1 MHSLDHQVLATLQ
14 DWVERRI
21 PAWLCTIV
29 ATHGSSPRPAG
40 SLMACNQLGQVVG
53 SLSGGCVEDDLLNKL
68 QSGDFSRY
76 PRLETYGLSAEEN
89 ARLGLPCGGY
99 LSVLVEQIPDS
110 ALPDLVQINQALSQR
125 RCIERKLDLATGNV
139 QLKAAESIR
148 PVQLDERHFVQVYGP
163 GYTLLLVGAGQIA
176 GCLAAM
182 AGMMDYRVLVTD
194 PRADKLDDFR
204 LHILEPSSGC
214 ECILGMP
221 DDVVRSRASDPFS
234 IVITLTHDPRIDDMA
249 LMEALTLGNFYVGA
263 LGSARTTENRI
274 ERLRQLQLS
283 EDHIARLHA
292 PVGLAIGSKTAPEIA
307 VAILAELTLIRRARE
322 KAAASRIAS
331 LEA

>member
-1 MHSLDHQVLATLQ
+1 MHSLDHQVLSTLHS
-14 DWVERRI
+14 WVERKI

-40 SLMACNQLGQVVG
+40 SLMACNQSGQMVG
-53 SLSGGCVEDDLLNKL
+53 SLSGGCVEDDLLTQL
-68 QSGDFSRY
+68 QSGGFNRY
-76 PRLETYGLSAEEN
+76 PQVLEYGLSADEN

-99 LSVLVEQIPDS
+99 LSVLVEEVTES
-110 ALPDLVQINQALSQR
+110 ALTDLADINQALSQR
-125 RCIERKLDLATGNV
+125 RCIERTLDLASGKV
-139 QLKAAESIR
+139 HLKAAQNMR
-148 PVQLDERHFVQVYGP
+148 PIQLDERQFVQVYGP

-176 GCLAAM
+176 GCLAQM

-214 ECILGMP
+214 ECILGIP
-221 DDVVRSRASDPFS
+221 DDVVRAHASDPFS

-249 LMEALTLGNFYVGA
+249 LMEALTLDNFYVGA

-274 ERLRQLQLS
+274 ERLKQLQLE
-283 EDHIARLHA
+283 EDQISRLHA

-322 KAAASRIAS
+322 KAAASHPGS